1 MNGELE
7 PERTGGVIHCSQT
20 EEEEGRRP
28 CTRIAT
34 MLLDEVRRGEA
45 MSERLSPGVA
55 HAALFINRTG
65 RRGIGGNRDGNAR
78 LRDKKELLWIKLN
91 AMDE

>member
-34 MLLDEVRRGEA
+34 MLLDEVRRGA
-45 MSERLSPGVA
+45 ARDSLPAS